1 MRIISLDELLIPEN
15 RQRKHFAEK
24 PLADLRESILSKG
37 LLHPPVV
44 QKTEDGYVLVAGER
58 RTRAICALADL
69 DLSFACDGKV
79 IQPGYIPVILLSD
92 LSPLEVREAELEENI
107 IREPLTWQEQ
117 ANAIAELHAL
127 RSEQAEEKGT
137 VQTATATATE
147 IKGTGETAV
156 GSEVTRVTEAVII
169 AKHLDDPEISS
180 AKSQKEALKIIRRK
194 MEAEHRE
201 KLAREFDKKSTP
213 HTLHLGD
220 SLQLLSTLPSDEF
233 NLIITDPPYGIGA
246 DGFGSMASTGHEYKD
261 SSDYALMC
269 YEVLAKEGHRVTKSS
284 AVLYAFFDIRFFSD
298 ISMTFT
304 LAGWDVWSTPL
315 IWSKRNGMLP
325 KPDHGPR
332 RTYEAILMATK
343 GSPRFFKTGAPDVL
357 EFPQESSISHG
368 AQKPVALLVE
378 LISRSA
384 LPGAKILDPFAGS
397 GSIFPAA
404 TTTKCVATG
413 IEINQEYYN
422 LAISRISGS
431 IATDLGDLL

>member
-44 QKTEDGYVLVAGER
+44 QKTPEGYVLVAGER

-69 DLSFACDGKV
+69 GLPFACDGRV

-92 LSPLEVREAELEENI
+92 LSPIEVREAELEENI

-127 RSEQAEEKGT
+127 RAEQAAARGE

-156 GSEVTRVTEAVII
+156 GSEITRVTESVIL
-169 AKHLDDPEISS
+169 ARHLDDPDIAS
-180 AKSQKEALKIIRRK
+180 AKTAKDALKILRKK

-201 KLAREFDKKSTP
+201 KLAKEFSKKSSP

-220 SLQLLSTLPSDEF
+220 SLQILPTLPSEEF
-233 NLIITDPPYGIGA
+233 DIILTDPPYGVGA
-246 DGFGSMASTGHEYKD
+246 DDFGTMSAARHQYEDSLEY
-261 SSDYALMC
+261 ATTC
-269 YEVLAKEGHRVTKSS
+269 YKVLAREGFRITKTQ
-284 AVLYAFFDIRFFSD
+284 AVLYVFLDIRRFTSIAVEFS
-298 ISMTFT
+298 

-325 KPDHGPR
+325 KPDFGPR

-343 GSPRFFKTGAPDVL
+343 GSPRFFKVGAPDVL

-368 AQKPVALLVE
+368 AQKPVPLLVE
-378 LISRSA
+378 LLSRSTM
-384 LPGAKILDPFAGS
+384 PGAKVLDPFAGS

-404 TTTKCVATG
+404 TTAKCIATG

-422 LAISRISGS
+422 IAISRLTGEVS
-431 IATDLGDLL
+431 IDTGDIL